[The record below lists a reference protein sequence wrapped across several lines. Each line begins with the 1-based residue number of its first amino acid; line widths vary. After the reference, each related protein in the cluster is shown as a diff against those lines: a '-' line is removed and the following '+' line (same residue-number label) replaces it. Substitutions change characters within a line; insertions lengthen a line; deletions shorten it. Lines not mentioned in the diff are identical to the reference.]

1 MDISKQL
8 NNQYIKPKTDSN
20 SFCLPRGSSLSSFGV
35 DKQRILS
42 KLNRSFTKRHS
53 WEDAGE
59 TILSEGN
66 IQGKSSGVSQNVIT
80 KKGSIERDKELH
92 ENSKDMIKSDADTSS
107 FMCNIC
113 FALDSD
119 CIFMPCGH
127 GGICLGC
134 SKDVVRVQGECYLCR
149 TPVEYV
155 LRYDNNDR
163 KDDMFKIIEL
173 HQFE

>member
-1 MDISKQL
+1 M
-8 NNQYIKPKTDSN
+8 
-20 SFCLPRGSSLSSFGV
+20 
-35 DKQRILS
+35 
-42 KLNRSFTKRHS
+42 NRSFTKKHT

-59 TILSEGN
+59 VILSENN
-66 IQGKSSGVSQNVIT
+66 IQGKEPEAKTLQKNN
-80 KKGSIERDKELH
+80 SIDNDLKSEYET
-92 ENSKDMIKSDADTSS
+92 SKLGKDNFESDIDQTSVL
-107 FMCNIC
+107 CNIC

-127 GGICLGC
+127 GGVCLGC

-155 LRYDNNDR
+155 LRYDNQDR
-163 KDDMFKIIEL
+163 KKDMYKIIEL